1 MHTFNLIADGLAIGT
16 NALFGVWL
24 TYQLLEACFPIRASQ
39 RPA

>member
-1 MHTFNLIADGLAIGT
+1 MHTLSLIADGLAIGT

-24 TYQLLEACFPIRASQ
+24 TYQLLEACFPIRSQ